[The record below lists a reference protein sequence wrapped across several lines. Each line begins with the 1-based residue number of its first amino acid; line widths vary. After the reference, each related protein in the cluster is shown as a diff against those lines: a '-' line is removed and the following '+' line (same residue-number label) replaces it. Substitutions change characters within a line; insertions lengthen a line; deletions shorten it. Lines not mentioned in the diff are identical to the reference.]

1 MFERVHL
8 VFLQLI
14 PFLAAIVF
22 HEVAHG
28 FVARRHGDRTA
39 EEMGRLT
46 LNPIPHIDPIGT
58 ILFPVLNMVTG
69 MNIMFGW
76 ARPVPINYNRL
87 KPYRSGLFLTAL
99 AGPMA
104 NVIFAVFSA
113 FFLVLFAAYCPSDFY
128 LYEPLTGMALVAIQI
143 NYALA
148 IFNLIPLPPL
158 DGSKMVESFL
168 SFDNARK
175 FERLSMYSLFI
186 LIGLLWT
193 GALNVLS
200 YPILLLSNGSIALWR
215 TMFHL

>member
-1 MFERVHL
+1 MFERVQL

-104 NVIFAVFSA
+104 NVIFAVVSA
-113 FFLVLFAAYCPSDFY
+113 LFLVLFASYCPNDFY

-168 SFDNARK
+168 SFENARK
-175 FERLSMYSLFI
+175 FDRLQTYSFFI

-193 GALNVLS
+193 GAFNILS
-200 YPILLLSNGSIALWR
+200 YPILFLSNGSIAFWR
-215 TMFHL
+215 TLFHL